1 MRIKRLK
8 TSFKEV
14 CFKQLYMERS
24 IFKGVGVALVTPFT
38 ENGAIDFAAVAKIVD
53 NLVEGGVDYIL
64 VLGTTGETPTLT
76 SDERKALIRFV
87 RERVAGRTHL
97 MVGVGGNCTRDV
109 VATLR
114 SWDLSGYDAV
124 LSVNPYYNKPNQEGL
139 YQHFKAIAEASPLPI
154 MLYNIPGRTGVNM
167 TPETIARIAA
177 DCDNVIGV
185 KEASGDLAQM
195 ARIRELLPS
204 DFLLISGDDGL
215 TVEIIKLGGDGVI
228 SVLANAYPAESK
240 EFVRLAENGD
250 FEEADAKLKAFDGII
265 EALFEEG
272 NPVGIKTLLHAKAIC
287 TNTMRLPLVSG
298 SDKLLAKIETLI
310 AEYEK

>member
-1 MRIKRLK
+1 MK

-167 TPETIARIAA
+167 APATIARLANDFSNI
-177 DCDNVIGV
+177 IGV
-185 KEASGDLAQM
+185 KEASGNLKQM
-195 ARIRELLPS
+195 EEVKALTPNN
-204 DFLLISGDDGL
+204 FLLISGDDGL
-215 TVEIIKLGGDGVI
+215 TVEVIKRGGVGVI
-228 SVLANAYPAESK
+228 SVLANVYPAETV
-240 EFVRLAENGD
+240 EFVRLALDGEV
-250 FEEADAKLKAFDGII
+250 EKAAEKLNNLDNII
-265 EALFEEG
+265 SALFEEG
-272 NPVGIKTLLHAKAIC
+272 NPVGVKTALHVKGVC
-287 TNTMRLPLVSG
+287 SNTMRLPLVSG
-298 SDKLLAKIETLI
+298 SEALEDKFEKLI

>member
-1 MRIKRLK
+1 
-8 TSFKEV
+8 
-14 CFKQLYMERS
+14 MERA
-24 IFKGVGVALVTPFT
+24 IFKGLGVALVTPFMQS
-38 ENGAIDFAAVAKIVD
+38 GAVDFAAVAKIVD
-53 NLVEGGVDYIL
+53 NLIEGGVDYIL

-87 RERVAGRTHL
+87 RDRVAGRVHL

-114 SWDLSGYDAV
+114 TWDLSGYDAI

-139 YQHFKAIAEASPLPI
+139 YQHFKAIAEASPLPV

-167 TPETIARIAA
+167 TPETIARLAT
-177 DCDNVIGV
+177 DCKNIIGV
-185 KEASGDLAQM
+185 KEASGNLAQM
-195 ARIRELLPS
+195 EQVEALTPS

-215 TVEIIKLGGDGVI
+215 TVEVIKRGGVGVI
-228 SVLANAYPAESK
+228 SVLANAYPAETA
-240 EFVRLAENGD
+240 EVVNLALNGD
-250 FEEADAKLKAFDGII
+250 IEEAEQKLKALDAII
-265 EALFEEG
+265 SALFEEG
-272 NPVGIKTLLHAKAIC
+272 NPVGIKTALHLKGVC

-298 SDKLLAKIETLI
+298 SEALQEKMKKLI

>member
-1 MRIKRLK
+1 MNRD
-8 TSFKEV
+8 
-14 CFKQLYMERS
+14 
-24 IFKGVGVALVTPFT
+24 IFKGLGVALVTPFM
-38 ENGAIDFAAVAKIVD
+38 ENGAVDFAAVARIVD

-76 SDERKALIRFV
+76 TDERKALVRFV
-87 RERVAGRTHL
+87 RERVAGRVHL

-109 VATLR
+109 VATLK
-114 SWDLSGYDAV
+114 SWDLSGYDAI

-177 DCDNVIGV
+177 DCNNVIGV

-195 ARIRELLPS
+195 ERVKAATPS

-215 TVEIIKLGGDGVI
+215 TVEVIKRGGVGVI
-228 SVLANAYPAESK
+228 SVLANAYPAETAEVVK
-240 EFVRLAENGD
+240 LALNGNIA
-250 FEEADAKLKAFDGII
+250 EAEQKLAALDAIVSS
-265 EALFEEG
+265 LFEEG
-272 NPVGIKTLLHAKAIC
+272 NPVGIKTALYLKGVC
-287 TNTMRLPLVSG
+287 TNTMRLPLVPG
-298 SDKLLAKIETLI
+298 SATLQDKMKNLI